1 MLYKGLLDS
10 QTKQAQDRLSMAD
23 MVDAQI
29 LPILKSL
36 MVEVK
41 KKALDVDK
49 EWIQMD
55 KDMTRD
61 RDLYVKLVSNLRTAL
76 IRHQWKGDV
85 SSSSSVD
92 KDIPRDPWLV
102 DRRTTLELFF

>member
-1 MLYKGLLDS
+1 
-10 QTKQAQDRLSMAD
+10 

-36 MVEVK
+36 SIEVK
-41 KKALDVDK
+41 KKAQDVDR

-55 KDMTRD
+55 KDMARD
-61 RDLYVKLVSNLRTAL
+61 RDLYVKLVANLRTSL

-85 SSSSSVD
+85 SSSTAAD

-102 DRRTTLELFF
+102 DRRMTPLRKDCMTQ